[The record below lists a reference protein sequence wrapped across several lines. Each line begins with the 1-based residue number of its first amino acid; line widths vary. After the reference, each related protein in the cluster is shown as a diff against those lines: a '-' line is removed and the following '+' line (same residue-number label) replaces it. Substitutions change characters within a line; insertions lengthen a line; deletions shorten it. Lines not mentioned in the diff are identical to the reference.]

1 MKNVK
6 SLKKRGLGPFAV
18 TTENRIEDDLRPF
31 GPQAPHIAV
40 AGSPGHRP
48 GEGTRGVPSLFR
60 LELDRSHAQ
69 RASPY
74 LSHALAILVVA
85 DNSVSGINR

>member
-1 MKNVK
+1 MP
-6 SLKKRGLGPFAV
+6 SADLKKHRRGSD
-18 TTENRIEDDLRPF
+18 IRPF
-31 GPQAPHIAV
+31 GPQV
-40 AGSPGHRP
+40 T
-48 GEGTRGVPSLFR
+48 GTQLCPAILAFDQVRDTGVSR
-60 LELDRSHAQ
+60 ALELDRSHAQ